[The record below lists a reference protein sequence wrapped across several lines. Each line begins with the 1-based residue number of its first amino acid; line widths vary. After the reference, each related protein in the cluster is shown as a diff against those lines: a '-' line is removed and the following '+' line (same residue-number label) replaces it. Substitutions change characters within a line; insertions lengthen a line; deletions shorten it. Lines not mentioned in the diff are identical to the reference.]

1 MGFISQKKEK
11 QLRLRYTVAFFLFCL
26 FLHILNSM
34 TLGPLSLSAHT
45 ELHDPR
51 AMVGGRAQ
59 ECPGSLSPLCSELHT
74 SSCLSGLPYLLSAS
88 PPQRLQGA
96 AVEAPTQPGSGP
108 GPWAL
113 WGGPR
118 PRPVP
123 PTVRLMDWLSFFP
136 RGSVPSFSPR
146 PWSGP
151 PLVWLAQLA
160 GRDPL
165 VMHLRWG
172 VALPWNPRPTLSVQD
187 DFLQLM
193 ERIPHVREHSRCAF
207 QASVLTASVSGAF
220 VGNERMASC
229 LLASS
234 WELCPRP

>member
-34 TLGPLSLSAHT
+34 TLGPWWEAGHRSAPGLCLPFAPNST
-45 ELHDPR
+45 QVPASRGCPTCSQPPLPSASR
-51 AMVGGRAQ
+51 ARLWRLPHSRGAGRA
-59 ECPGSLSPLCSELHT
+59 
-74 SSCLSGLPYLLSAS
+74 
-88 PPQRLQGA
+88 
-96 AVEAPTQPGSGP
+96 P
-108 GPWAL
+108 GPSG
-113 WGGPR
+113 GGPR

-123 PTVRLMDWLSFFP
+123 PTVRLMDWLSFLP

-193 ERIPHVREHSRCAF
+193 ERIPHVHEHSRCAF

-234 WELCPRP
+234 RELCPRP